1 MVSDPVFYLAAVPA
15 VIIGG
20 LSKGGFVGLGSVAQ
34 PLMALTVPSFQ
45 AAAILLPILVMQ
57 DWVGVFAYRRFY
69 DGRTLAILLPGAL
82 LGTLLGT
89 LAATVVSDAYVRLA
103 VGLISIVFSANWWL
117 GLSKEAAKAK
127 PGGVLAGLFWG
138 AVSGLTSFVSHAGGP
153 PFQIYVLPQRLPR
166 DILVGT
172 TSWFFASVNLFKVI
186 PYLWLGQFTRE
197 NLLTSAA
204 LLPLA
209 VASTVA
215 GVWLVRRMRSDGF
228 YRVIYALL
236 FMVGLKLVYDGIVG
250 LL

>member
-20 LSKGGFVGLGSVAQ
+20 LSKGGFVGLGGIAQ

-57 DWVGVFAYRRFY
+57 DWVGVVAYRRFY
-69 DGRTLAILLPGAL
+69 DGRTLAIMLPGAV
-82 LGTLLGT
+82 LGTVLGT

-127 PGGVLAGLFWG
+127 PGGVLSGLFWG
-138 AVSGLTSFVSHAGGP
+138 AVAGLTSFVSHAGGP
-153 PFQIYVLPQRLPR
+153 PFQVYVLPLKLPR

-172 TSWFFASVNLFKVI
+172 TTWFFASMNLIKVI
-186 PYLWLGQFTRE
+186 PYFWLGQFTRE

-209 VASTVA
+209 IVATMA
-215 GVWLVRRMRSDGF
+215 GVWLVRRIRTEGF
-228 YRVIYALL
+228 YKVIYALL
-236 FMVGLKLVYDGIVG
+236 FLVGVKLLYDGIVG